1 MTMRNSIALKNI
13 FWIWLLLGMAACTPA
28 VAVEPQPTAT
38 PTTALSR
45 LPTHTP
51 TPQPSPTPTDTL
63 TPTPAAPEVCSPL
76 EGVALADLAEI
87 VVNPYAPPP
96 MGSDQPHQGIDLAQ
110 LDPATRIALKGLPV
124 HAVMAGDV
132 VMVLNDRFPYGNAVL
147 IKVPLESVPAGWLEG
162 LALPEPIPTLS
173 APPALTCPQP
183 ETLPDWDNSRR
194 AYYILYA
201 HLQEPPT
208 VQVGEAINC
217 GQGLGTIGD
226 SGNAL
231 NPHLHV
237 EIRVGPADAALG
249 NMAHYDNSA
258 TPAEMTA
265 YCQWRVSGWFQPIDP
280 LRLLENK

>member
-1 MTMRNSIALKNI
+1 MRNSIALKNTL
-13 FWIWLLLGMAACTPA
+13 WILLLLGIAACTP
-28 VAVEPQPTAT
+28 VAMVGPQPTTT
-38 PTTALSR
+38 PTAALTIP
-45 LPTHTP
+45 PTQTP
-51 TPQPSPTPTDTL
+51 TPQPSSIPTDTL
-63 TPTPAAPEVCSPL
+63 TPTLNAPEICSPL
-76 EGVALADLAEI
+76 EGIALVDLAEI

-110 LDPATRIALKGLPV
+110 LDPTTRIALKGLPV

-147 IKVPLESVPAGWLEG
+147 VKVPLESVPAGWLEG
-162 LALPEPIPTLS
+162 LALPEAMPTLS

-183 ETLPDWDNSRR
+183 EAPPNWDNSRR
-194 AYYILYA
+194 ALYILYA
-201 HLQEPPT
+201 HLQEAPT
-208 VQVGEAINC
+208 IQVGEAISC

-237 EIRVGPADAALG
+237 EIRVGPADATLG

-265 YCQWRVSGWFQPIDP
+265 YCQWRVSGWFQPINP
-280 LRLLENK
+280 LELLENK

>member
-1 MTMRNSIALKNI
+1 
-13 FWIWLLLGMAACTPA
+13 
-28 VAVEPQPTAT
+28 
-38 PTTALSR
+38 
-45 LPTHTP
+45 
-51 TPQPSPTPTDTL
+51 
-63 TPTPAAPEVCSPL
+63 
-76 EGVALADLAEI
+76 
-87 VVNPYAPPP
+87 
-96 MGSDQPHQGIDLAQ
+96 
-110 LDPATRIALKGLPV
+110 
-124 HAVMAGDV
+124 
-132 VMVLNDRFPYGNAVL
+132 
-147 IKVPLESVPAGWLEG
+147 
-162 LALPEPIPTLS
+162 
-173 APPALTCPQP
+173 TCPQP

-201 HLQEPPT
+201 HLQEAPT
-208 VQVGEAINC
+208 VQIGEAISC

-280 LRLLENK
+280 LRLLENR